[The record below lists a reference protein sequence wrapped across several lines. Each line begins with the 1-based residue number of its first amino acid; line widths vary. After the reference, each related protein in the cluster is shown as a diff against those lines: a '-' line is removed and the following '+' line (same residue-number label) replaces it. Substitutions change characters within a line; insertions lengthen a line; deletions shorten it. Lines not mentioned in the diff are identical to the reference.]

1 MMINRLEVIRGNAT
15 FLCECI
21 ECGYKMESTEH
32 CIGLRCP
39 RCGGQMRRAERP
51 GPGQPKPIQAAAG
64 QKIELT
70 YGDSLRVTT
79 SFKYRSSSD
88 ITVTIYGA
96 IGNRRLGVFDEII
109 PSESEPIKLL
119 KASEFT
125 PATGTVDIPITGDI
139 SPGEGYDIL
148 CKIKEFPDVSD
159 EVDDVITITGLKPT
173 FELLE
178 ETIYPYAYIYEGPC
192 EVSTFTFKSDP
203 FTPASWISGL
213 LAKHVEKKVREA
225 GGQVLEM
232 RVYVD
237 KSPLLW
243 TDWQIEVVG
252 ISPSGISAQI
262 GIAWWAV
269 AILAALAIA
278 LIIVLT
284 WSIKT
289 IVSTFKRN
297 PALED
302 VKVGWDKETLIQTI
316 QDSEKYWKRPQTP
329 KETLEGMS
337 EEELREYLDK
347 IAEEEVPTG
356 GIPWGWIAVG
366 AGALGVILLASQAKG
381 KEKKK

>member
-1 MMINRLEVIRGNAT
+1 
-15 FLCECI
+15 
-21 ECGYKMESTEH
+21 
-32 CIGLRCP
+32 
-39 RCGGQMRRAERP
+39 
-51 GPGQPKPIQAAAG
+51 
-64 QKIELT
+64 
-70 YGDSLRVTT
+70 
-79 SFKYRSSSD
+79 
-88 ITVTIYGA
+88 
-96 IGNRRLGVFDEII
+96 LGFFDEII

-125 PATGTVDIPITGDI
+125 PATGTVDIPITGAI